1 MKGIKKL
8 VVMATVIGVLGIA
21 GAAYAATDLNPAQ
34 IVSGLTGKT
43 VDQIYEERA
52 AGKTLAAIAKDEG
65 KLEEFKVS
73 ILEQK
78 KKVLDQRVAAG
89 SITQEQADKVYNS
102 IKSNQA
108 ICNGDGAPASGRGI
122 GLGFGQ
128 GGGNGMKKGM
138 GNGSGAGFGINR

>member
-8 VVMATVIGVLGIA
+8 VVMATVIGVMGIT

-52 AGKTLAAIAKDEG
+52 SGKTLATIAKDEG
-65 KLEEFKVS
+65 KLEEFKTS

-78 KKVLDQRVAAG
+78 KKVLDQRVAEG
-89 SITQEQADKVYNS
+89 KVTQEQADKVYSS
-102 IKSNQA
+102 IKSNQVT
-108 ICNGDGAPASGRGI
+108 CNGDGSQAFGRGL

-128 GGGNGMKKGM
+128 GGGNGMNRGM
-138 GNGSGAGFGINR
+138 GGGSGAGFGMNR